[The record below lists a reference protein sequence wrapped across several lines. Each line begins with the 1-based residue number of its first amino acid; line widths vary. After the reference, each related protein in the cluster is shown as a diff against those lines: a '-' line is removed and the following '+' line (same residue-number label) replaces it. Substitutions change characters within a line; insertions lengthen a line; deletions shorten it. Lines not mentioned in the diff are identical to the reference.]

1 MPMLPHAAEDQG
13 AEAERELGLLKK
25 ARDSR
30 VTFFVIIFDTRQIPN
45 RLWYR
50 MGRSTGVTVIAVI
63 MLIVGVR
70 RCSGL
75 TLKN

>member
-30 VTFFVIIFDTRQIPN
+30 VAFFVIIFDARQIPN

-50 MGRSTGVTVIAVI
+50 MGRCTGVTAIAVI
-63 MLIVGVR
+63 MLIVGVG